1 MVTKSQK
8 TGAKK
13 GKVKVGNLKLNRETV
28 KNLSAAEKKGI
39 KGKVAGVV
47 QVQPKNATIATCC
60 NCSYSGCASF

>member
-13 GKVKVGNLKLNRETV
+13 SKVKVGNLKLNRETV

-39 KGKVAGVV
+39 KGKVAGVA
-47 QVQPKNATIATCC
+47 QVQPKNGTIATCC